1 MKSGEGFPFPVSP
14 HRYPPS
20 GRLLRREPEGGT
32 LLLTAGSRLRADDS
46 QFLVGPALGGAIHWP
61 MLEAAS
67 SKTGM
72 A

>member
-46 QFLVGPALGGAIHWP
+46 QFV
-61 MLEAAS
+61 
-67 SKTGM
+67 
-72 A
+72 